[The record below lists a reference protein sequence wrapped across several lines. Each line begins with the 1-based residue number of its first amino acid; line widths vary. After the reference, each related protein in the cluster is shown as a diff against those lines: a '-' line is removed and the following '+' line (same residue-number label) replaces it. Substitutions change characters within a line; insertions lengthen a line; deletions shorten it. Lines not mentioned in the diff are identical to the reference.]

1 MTVLL
6 MSQNQK
12 KKKVDANA
20 EEAELLSDIGA
31 SKNKELAS
39 NRVKKMVALLERVK
53 KEKSTDS
60 EKRAE
65 GGAMPEEPEKG

>member
-1 MTVLL
+1 M
-6 MSQNQK
+6 
-12 KKKVDANA
+12 DANA

-65 GGAMPEEPEKG
+65 GGAMPEEPETG

>member
-39 NRVKKMVALLERVK
+39 NRVKKMVALLERRRA
-53 KEKSTDS
+53 DS

-65 GGAMPEEPEKG
+65 GGAMPEPERG